1 MVRILAILSL
11 MLGLAACTDAT
22 SDLSRPVE
30 PLGDFTMG
38 HAIVVAP
45 KLNMVGISKEASREE
60 WVTAVDRAVEKR
72 FRRYDGGK
80 FYHLGI
86 SLEEYSLAVP
96 VPLVPSKSGLSLR
109 VTVWDDAAKAKMNE
123 ETHVVR
129 VVQVLPSYGM
139 TREQQIASLSEEAAL
154 WIEKWLR
161 ERMKEDGWFATA
173 GSATVTAAAPVQA
186 GTPAALP
193 EG

>member
-30 PLGDFTMG
+30 PLGDFKMG

-45 KLNMVGISKEASREE
+45 NLNMVGISKEASSEE
-60 WVTAVDRAVEKR
+60 WVTAVDRAVETR

-139 TREQQIASLSEEAAL
+139 TREQQIASLAEEAAL

-161 ERMKEDGWFATA
+161 ERMEEDGWFATA
-173 GSATVTAAAPVQA
+173 GSATVASAAPAPAAAPVAQ
-186 GTPAALP
+186 P